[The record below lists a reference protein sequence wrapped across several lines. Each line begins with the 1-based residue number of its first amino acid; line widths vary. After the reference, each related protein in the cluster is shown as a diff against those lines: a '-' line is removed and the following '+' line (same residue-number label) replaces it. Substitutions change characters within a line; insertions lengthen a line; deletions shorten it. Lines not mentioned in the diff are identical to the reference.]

1 MYKTSDGMTNG
12 IILYWQDTR
21 KYLDEQ
27 KNGKRILFHM
37 FEATSVFVWLVQQ
50 RSLYSLLGMMN
61 AFFGKNI
68 LLVEYGK
75 EQMESS

>member
-1 MYKTSDGMTNG
+1 
-12 IILYWQDTR
+12 
-21 KYLDEQ
+21 
-27 KNGKRILFHM
+27 M

-68 LLVEYGK
+68 FTGRVWKGTNGELVIIPKDEGNTK
-75 EQMESS
+75 